1 MAIAHKILLEYHDP
15 KTPVGIVKK
24 AKRKEETTITSLLD
38 MLSFELDMATVLI
51 VGNSTT
57 YTIGDKMVTPRGY
70 NYHSLDL

>member
-1 MAIAHKILLEYHDP
+1 MAKAHKILLEYHDP